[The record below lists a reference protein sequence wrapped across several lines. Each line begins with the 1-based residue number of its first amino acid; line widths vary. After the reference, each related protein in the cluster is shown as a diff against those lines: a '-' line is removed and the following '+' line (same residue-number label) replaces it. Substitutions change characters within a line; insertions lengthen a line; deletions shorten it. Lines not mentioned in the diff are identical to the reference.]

1 MLTISSHAVMALIT
15 LWIGFLEWGSKRP
28 PCVHTYSTRVGL
40 QAPRY
45 CTFQP
50 PACCTYRR
58 RRAAHCAYAV
68 HVPASAAP
76 FVPRTVA
83 PQAPPRQLRGAQAV
97 PRRLRRRPPAVLTRA
112 SRGLR
117 TYVPGP
123 PYGTHQ
129 CPGASGIRHRAAAR
143 GGHRCTSGYTSGSC
157 RTYAYRVVHCRL
169 NPNSNPNPDPDPQAS
184 CSSTRPSPSA
194 ATLCGPSPPPPSH
207 RPYP

>member
-1 MLTISSHAVMALIT
+1 MEIGHASGRSYAARSRVPCAPHRCCTDEPRQAPRRTATHRAMLTISSHAVMALIT

-97 PRRLRRRPPAVLTRA
+97 PRRLRRRPPAVLTSTPGRSSAVRTGYAYRSLAYLRRRA
-112 SRGLR
+112 ARLGGRRTVRTRCAYQPRAYR
-117 TYVPGP
+117 TYVP
-123 PYGTHQ
+123 
-129 CPGASGIRHRAAAR
+129 
-143 GGHRCTSGYTSGSC
+143 
-157 RTYAYRVVHCRL
+157 
-169 NPNSNPNPDPDPQAS
+169 
-184 CSSTRPSPSA
+184 
-194 ATLCGPSPPPPSH
+194 
-207 RPYP
+207 